1 MHFKKGCIIMCSWWK
16 TFLSFSEVDQIA
28 LHLHLDECSLQINHF
43 AGCMLAMRR
52 SVKPLSCAQKT
63 SLVALR
69 AFETL
74 APLSERCI
82 VHILHRAAHIPWAL
96 LWDVAF
102 KAGQCSARLW
112 HCPKS
117 WKGICGIFQIL
128 PQCSV
133 CFDSQGEGGD
143 NQGGRS
149 WQVFGESKKCL

>member
-1 MHFKKGCIIMCSWWK
+1 MSAVYRLTTSLDACLQCGVQWNLCLALK
-16 TFLSFSEVDQIA
+16 TA
-28 LHLHLDECSLQINHF
+28 
-43 AGCMLAMRR
+43 
-52 SVKPLSCAQKT
+52 
-63 SLVALR
+63 LVALR

-117 WKGICGIFQIL
+117 WKGICGIFPIL

-133 CFDSQGEGGD
+133 SFDSQGEEGTIRVAEVG
-143 NQGGRS
+143 NLSAKAKNAFNSFVRRVFANTWEPCFTYS
-149 WQVFGESKKCL
+149 WDKSLKVLISS

>member
-1 MHFKKGCIIMCSWWK
+1 MSAVYRLTTSLDACLQCGVQWNLCLALK
-16 TFLSFSEVDQIA
+16 TA
-28 LHLHLDECSLQINHF
+28 
-43 AGCMLAMRR
+43 
-52 SVKPLSCAQKT
+52 
-63 SLVALR
+63 LVALR

-117 WKGICGIFQIL
+117 WKGICGIFPIL

-133 CFDSQGEGGD
+133 SFDSQGGGGD

-149 WQVFGESKKCL
+149 WQPVGESKKCLQFFRQACICKYMGTLFYIFLK

>member
-1 MHFKKGCIIMCSWWK
+1 MSAVYRLTTSLDACLQCGVQWNLCLALK
-16 TFLSFSEVDQIA
+16 TA
-28 LHLHLDECSLQINHF
+28 
-43 AGCMLAMRR
+43 
-52 SVKPLSCAQKT
+52 
-63 SLVALR
+63 LVALR

-117 WKGICGIFQIL
+117 WKGICGIFQS
-128 PQCSV
+128 PVQ

-143 NQGGRS
+143 NQGGSS
-149 WQVFGESKKCL
+149 WQAFGRSKNAFNYFIGAYLQIHVNIVFDILEIKA